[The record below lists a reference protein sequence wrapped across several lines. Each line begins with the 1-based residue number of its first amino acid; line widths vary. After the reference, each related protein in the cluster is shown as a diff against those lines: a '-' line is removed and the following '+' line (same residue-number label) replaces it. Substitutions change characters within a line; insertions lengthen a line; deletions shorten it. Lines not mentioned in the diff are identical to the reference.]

1 MLHEAGT
8 GVAGQGKESRTQG
21 DHEMEEPLILCAT
34 DLSDEG
40 DRAIDLAIA
49 ATRSLGGRLALVHAV
64 GPEAHA
70 DDAPA
75 AISAAADTLE
85 DRLSARRERAE
96 RGLEAA
102 RARVEGSGVAV
113 TARFFEGTT
122 PADAILK
129 AAEELEP
136 ALLVLGRRH
145 RDTGF
150 VGKTVDQI
158 SRKGPC
164 PMFVAP
170 PDGEAPQSLAG
181 AHWVVGADFSDH
193 ALGAIRAA
201 RALIAKLGGDVTV
214 VAVVSPSGAE
224 DVPYEEQTPQTA
236 LREQSILEQEAELMA
251 LAEREVPGATALT
264 VRSIDR
270 PSVTLD
276 RVASEQEADAIIVG
290 THGRKGVVRF
300 ILGSTAERLLRISR
314 RPVLVVRDC
323 PVVGSPFYAAPDT
336 EGPGDA
342 GTDD

>member
-1 MLHEAGT
+1 
-8 GVAGQGKESRTQG
+8 
-21 DHEMEEPLILCAT
+21 MEEPLILCAT

-40 DRAIDLAIA
+40 DRAVDLAIA

-64 GPEAHA
+64 GPEVHA
-70 DDAPA
+70 DAVPA
-75 AISAAADTLE
+75 AISAAADALE
-85 DRLSARRERAE
+85 GRLSARRDLAK

-102 RARVEGSGVAV
+102 RARVEEAGVTV
-113 TARFFEGTT
+113 TAQFFAGTT

-136 ALLVLGRRH
+136 SLLVLGRRH

-150 VGKTVDQI
+150 VGQPVDQI
-158 SRKGPC
+158 SRQGPC

-181 AHWVVGADFSDH
+181 AHWLVGADFSDH
-193 ALGAIRAA
+193 ALGAVRAA
-201 RALIAKLGGDVTV
+201 RALIANLGGEVTV
-214 VAVVSPSGAE
+214 VSVVSPSGAE
-224 DVPYEEQTPQTA
+224 DVPYDEQTPQTA
-236 LREQSILEQEAELMA
+236 LREQSILEQEAQLSA
-251 LAEREVPGATALT
+251 LAEREIPGATALT

-276 RVASEQEADAIIVG
+276 RVASEQGVDAIIVG

-323 PVVGSPFYAAPDT
+323 PAVGSPFYVAPKTEGT

-342 GTDD
+342 GTDG